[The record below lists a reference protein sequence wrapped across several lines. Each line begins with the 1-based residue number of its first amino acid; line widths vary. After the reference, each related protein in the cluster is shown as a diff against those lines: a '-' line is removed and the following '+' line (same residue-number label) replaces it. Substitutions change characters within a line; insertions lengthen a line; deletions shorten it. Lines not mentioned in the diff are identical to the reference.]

1 MQASRVGLFE
11 SLRRLSATLLE
22 IANVR
27 LELLVTDLELEKQ
40 RLVDMLLR
48 MLLGLLLLGLG
59 LILFVAFVLML
70 VAEPHRLAALGVLML
85 VCVAGGAW
93 LLLAARQQW
102 RSGAPVFAATT
113 AELKRDGAALGPPR
127 PDEHAQL

>member
-1 MQASRVGLFE
+1 MQAPRVGLFE

-27 LELLVTDLELEKQ
+27 LELLVSDLELEKQ
-40 RLVDMLLR
+40 RLVDALLR
-48 MLLGLLLLGLG
+48 MLLGLLLLGMG

-70 VAEPHRLAALGVLML
+70 VAEQHRLAAVGVLMV
-85 VCVAGGAW
+85 VCVGGGAW
-93 LLLAARQQW
+93 LLLAARRLW
-102 RSGAPVFAATT
+102 RSGEPVFAATT
-113 AELKRDGAALGPPR
+113 AELRRDRAALGPAQ

>member
-1 MQASRVGLFE
+1 MQAPRVGLFE

-27 LELLVTDLELEKQ
+27 LELLVSDLELEKQ
-40 RLVDMLLR
+40 RLVDVLLR

-70 VAEPHRLAALGVLML
+70 VAEPHRLAALGVLMA
-85 VCVAGGAW
+85 VCVGGGAW
-93 LLLAARQQW
+93 LLLAARRQW

-113 AELKRDGAALGPPR
+113 AELKRDRAALGSAQ

>member
-48 MLLGLLLLGLG
+48 MLLGLLLLRGTDG
-59 LILFVAFVLML
+59 S
-70 VAEPHRLAALGVLML
+70 
-85 VCVAGGAW
+85 
-93 LLLAARQQW
+93 
-102 RSGAPVFAATT
+102 SG
-113 AELKRDGAALGPPR
+113 
-127 PDEHAQL
+127 